1 MRTPI
6 KRNLLFETPAET
18 DLVSAGGFVFCD
30 LLALGGDGGVDG
42 LGDDDGVEAVDSAGL
57 LEAFGL
63 GRGTAEAVHAD
74 GKQGLDRLGIGVDD
88 LADERFFG
96 DICHIWI
103 PPLVIPGGFYYNRRR
118 LYVVKTTFF
127 RRCVWIFG
135 PFPARSCSAGS
146 ARRSWARS

>member
-96 DICHIWI
+96 DIC
-103 PPLVIPGGFYYNRRR
+103 